1 VNVVD
6 TQMIEHTINVGGLS
20 VRYVTAGA
28 GNSLVLL
35 HGLGD
40 SATDWRWVMP
50 SLARNYRVFAP
61 DLPGTGSSAKPIADY
76 SPSFFTRFVADF
88 LDALALPSAILVG
101 NSLGGLAAL
110 RFALAAPQHVPAL
123 VLVDSAGLGKAIN
136 HSLQLLSTPIYGD
149 LAIGWSRTPLGS
161 GQRVLIRST
170 GLFANPTRVP
180 PEWSVN
186 QYQLALEPGFLAATL
201 ATLRGDIEWAG

>member
-50 SLARNYRVFAP
+50 SLARNYRGLCARPPWNRLKRQTKRGLLAIVLYAFCRGLSGCASLAQRDTRWQLARRISRP
-61 DLPGTGSSAKPIADY
+61 AFRLGSTTTCPGTGSGRQRRTWQGDQSQLTIAEH
-76 SPSFFTRFVADF
+76 AD
-88 LDALALPSAILVG
+88 
-101 NSLGGLAAL
+101 L
-110 RFALAAPQHVPAL
+110 R
-123 VLVDSAGLGKAIN
+123 
-136 HSLQLLSTPIYGD
+136 
-149 LAIGWSRTPLGS
+149 
-161 GQRVLIRST
+161 
-170 GLFANPTRVP
+170 
-180 PEWSVN
+180 
-186 QYQLALEPGFLAATL
+186 
-201 ATLRGDIEWAG
+201 